1 MNIQAETLITLVQER
16 PVLWD
21 MTEDVY
27 KDKNLKLAAWREVCL
42 ILKPNFDKLDEKE
55 RKQYGKQVSTKWNN
69 IRDSWL
75 KTVKKQKDEPK
86 SGSSAKKTRNYLYH
100 EQIMF
105 LKKGSE
111 PRPPHENLDYI
122 CKEGGRCVV
131 DVSRRNQCQACRFSK
146 CLRVNMKK
154 EAVQHERARRPALT
168 AQHQFSLQK
177 MGYNFARH
185 PNLFHSAPLTVSTF
199 PSVHPYNPVTS
210 TDARNPNCFLENS
223 FHEFSR
229 FPDSLPPDIQL
240 SPLLSTQV
248 GSLHSLNPFKIP
260 LFPTSLHYPMHGGYF
275 PSNIFYPPV
284 ASDNS
289 TLHLETRTN
298 RPIIDRVV
306 SPKFHQR
313 LQAETAKP
321 DSQLPDKIKE
331 DEVSSSEEAHKT
343 DSPAREVKTDP
354 MSEMRSTNNYEPPA
368 YYVKKNMDK
377 LVHNLDSAKSR
388 TFRHTSERE
397 KTIQQ
402 AESTKCFDDKLQPEH
417 KNNGSLLC
425 EGVYD
430 PSTRLLVATVKWLH
444 SVITFQEMKAH
455 DQNLLLF
462 SNWRELFVLTAA
474 QYSFYFDEEHMAT
487 DVLEKQPSMKE
498 ELKKL
503 ITLLNKIAK
512 CRLDRTE
519 FECLKS
525 ALLFR
530 TDSLDFPASNRIEIL
545 QDQTLLTLQKHC
557 SAKDANRLA
566 RLMLLLPSV
575 CCIACQGL
583 LEHMLFP
590 STSEDEIHATLSRIL
605 IYTSI

>member
-1 MNIQAETLITLVQER
+1 MMEVREGK
-16 PVLWD
+16 PEVLCR
-21 MTEDVY
+21 VCG
-27 KDKNLKLAAWREVCL
+27 DKASGKH
-42 ILKPNFDKLDEKE
+42 
-55 RKQYGKQVSTKWNN
+55 YGVPSCDGCRGFFKRS
-69 IRDSWL
+69 IR
-75 KTVKKQKDEPK
+75 
-86 SGSSAKKTRNYLYH
+86 R
-100 EQIMF
+100 
-105 LKKGSE
+105 
-111 PRPPHENLDYI
+111 NLDYV

-168 AQHQFSLQK
+168 GQHQFSLQK
-177 MGYNFARH
+177 IGYNFARH

-199 PSVHPYNPVTS
+199 PSLHPYNPIAS

-248 GSLHSLNPFKIP
+248 GSLNSLNPFKIP
-260 LFPTSLHYPMHGGYF
+260 LFPTSLHYPTHGGYF
-275 PSNIFYPPV
+275 PTNIFYPPV
-284 ASDNS
+284 ASGNS
-289 TLHLETRTN
+289 TTHLETRSN
-298 RPIIDRVV
+298 RPIIDRVA
-306 SPKFHQR
+306 SPKFHQT
-313 LQAETAKP
+313 LQDETAKP

-331 DEVSSSEEAHKT
+331 DEVSSSEEACKT
-343 DSPAREVKTDP
+343 DSPAIEVKIDP
-354 MSEMRSTNNYEPPA
+354 RNEMHSPNNYEPPA
-368 YYVKKNMDK
+368 YYVTKKMDK
-377 LVHNLDSAKSR
+377 LVYNLDSAKSR
-388 TFRHTSERE
+388 TFGHTSERE
-397 KTIQQ
+397 KTMQQ
-402 AESTKCFDDKLQPEH
+402 AESTKCSEDKLQPEH
-417 KNNGSLLC
+417 KNNGSSLSQSIH
-425 EGVYD
+425 D
-430 PSTRLLVATVKWLH
+430 PSTKLLVATVKWLH
-444 SVITFQEMKAH
+444 SVVTFQQMKAH
-455 DQNLLLF
+455 DQNLLLY

-487 DVLEKQPSMKE
+487 DILQKQPTIKE

-503 ITLLNKIAK
+503 ISLLNKIAK

-530 TDSLDFPASNRIEIL
+530 TDSLDVPASSRIEIL
-545 QDQTLLTLQKHC
+545 QDQTLLTLQKYC
-557 SAKDANRLA
+557 STKDANRLG

-590 STSEDEIHATLSRIL
+590 SASEDEIHATLSRIL